1 MGLFSKAPGASTPR
15 AEGGNVQPRGSSA
28 ATPEQHIS
36 NIRQNE
42 VVSMHPL
49 EPDLQ
54 MQQPIAVTQ
63 EAAHAAEPLQ
73 PPLGQIEE
81 QAGQKQQQQQQH
93 DTEELETAIQADRRE
108 RQLPP
113 LPAMASDVA
122 FNGIEQPQMA
132 AHVSPQPPQSS
143 SYQHQQQQQ
152 QQQSLRPAN
161 ALDSTVAL
169 HGTPSTSTSTLT
181 TTTTTTSSSSV
192 QAHRTGSASPQQPVR
207 LLALRNEYGG
217 TTEAARPPVT
227 EPSTQL
233 QQQREQ
239 EPPPDAQ
246 SLQMLQEQLAQEAR
260 ARKVGPTHTQ
270 AQSIIH
276 ASRTMH

>member
-1 MGLFSKAPGASTPR
+1 M
-15 AEGGNVQPRGSSA
+15 QPRGSSA

-42 VVSMHPL
+42 VVFMHPL

-54 MQQPIAVTQ
+54 MQQPTAVTQ

-73 PPLGQIEE
+73 PPLGQIDE
-81 QAGQKQQQQQQH
+81 QAGQKQQQQQH
-93 DTEELETAIQADRRE
+93 DTEELETAIQADLRE

-132 AHVSPQPPQSS
+132 AHASPQPPQSS
-143 SYQHQQQQQ
+143 SYQQQQQ

-169 HGTPSTSTSTLT
+169 HGTPSTSTSALTTTT

-260 ARKVGPTHTQ
+260 ARKAGPTHTQ